1 MRQAQ
6 QGAPRQVRVN
16 AVGTREAF
24 KQLER
29 MKFGAFDRDTD
40 AFTVATVA
48 TINISE

>member
-16 AVGTREAF
+16 AAGTREAF

-29 MKFGAFDRDTD
+29 IKFGAFDRDAD
-40 AFTVATVA
+40 AFTVATNSS
-48 TINISE
+48 I